1 MTTYSQLSQEFSKN
15 HIGYSTLGIIL
26 STCLG
31 SIAIMSTL
39 IHGNGF
45 VPMLFVFITVVL
57 CSAHNAAILTVQ
69 KPSLIFNLL
78 TASTVVNV
86 LIISFN
92 IILSSNV

>member
-1 MTTYSQLSQEFSKN
+1 MTTYSQLSKEFTKN
-15 HIGYSTLGIIL
+15 SIGYSTLGIIL

-39 IHGNGF
+39 MNGHGLIEMVVVF
-45 VPMLFVFITVVL
+45 VSVVV
-57 CSAHNAAILTVQ
+57 CSLHNAAILTVQ
-69 KPSLIFNLL
+69 EPPLIFNLL

-92 IILSSNV
+92 IIL